1 MEPFPKA
8 ANDITNSNGEEQ
20 PSSMSC
26 ICTNDE
32 LDKILADSNMFPTNT
47 FDDISTPIDSNSNND
62 QFDINLL
69 IGSSNAE
76 TNTWTIDYPFDTN
89 DIKDIIDSLKTES
102 IETEQSIIIESNDS
116 TDFYDSKWKNSPSW
130 SVQMGNSPV
139 EPKVDLSKQLTISMR
154 GFSFGF
160 YNCIPVSTCAQA
172 VIQEQERLIRQA
184 QSQKIKNYQQSSATV
199 APVEYIFNSGGCE
212 PCTTVQMYND
222 FAYQQQMIEYDAMES
237 KKIQIKCQP
246 RAKYRPRTQNESKNS
261 AHYVRC
267 EEGVKPEYPTILIPS
282 TWNFQSDVNIIEVA
296 LMGIDKQPHP
306 YSIDNKTSSDTYED
320 YALIFKQ
327 NDPNVL
333 YFRLTNEDFQNG
345 YKTFMIEM
353 IKSKQDHIIT
363 KELIRTRQL
372 EQSMFRFTRI
382 FQVGKGEFQR
392 DEGSTEYSSIMTEA
406 YGDVE
411 IEHMGP
417 RYGPMCGQE
426 MVYVVLKGR
435 ILKND
440 LKIEIVENLTSWH
453 YSVENFTKNGNI
465 VYFLM
470 PAFPC
475 SQFDTMKANIIIY
488 YKGEELH
495 QISYLYKGS
504 LDQELAELS
513 LNDSGATTV
522 SASISKR
529 FDPFDLITA
538 TGVCP
543 TVSPRRTSTLKRTKG
558 LIKTEKQKQKQS

>member
-8 ANDITNSNGEEQ
+8 ATDITNCNDDEYL
-20 PSSMSC
+20 SSMSSVY
-26 ICTNDE
+26 TNDE
-32 LDKILADSNMFPTNT
+32 FDKILAGSNMFPSNT
-47 FDDISTPIDSNSNND
+47 FDDISIPINPNSNND
-62 QFDINLL
+62 QFDI
-69 IGSSNAE
+69 
-76 TNTWTIDYPFDTN
+76 
-89 DIKDIIDSLKTES
+89 DIVIDSSSTEIDALTRSGPINYDDIFKIIGPFKTES
-102 IETEQSIIIESNDS
+102 IETEPIEQSIFTENNDPMH
-116 TDFYDSKWKNSPSW
+116 FNDSKWKTSPSW
-130 SVQMGNSPV
+130 SVPMGNSSL
-139 EPKVDLSKQLTISMR
+139 ELKVDL
-154 GFSFGF
+154 
-160 YNCIPVSTCAQA
+160 IPTCTQA
-172 VIQEQERLIRQA
+172 VIKKQQRLISQA
-184 QSQKIKNYQQSSATV
+184 KSKKVKTDHQPSAIV
-199 APVEYIFNSGGCE
+199 GPMGCSLNSGDCE

-222 FAYQQQMIEYDAMES
+222 FAYQQQMIENYAMES
-237 KKIQIKCQP
+237 KKIQIECQP
-246 RAKYRPRTQNESKNS
+246 RAKYRPRTQNESKNG

-267 EEGVKPEYPTILIPS
+267 EEGVKPEYPTILVPS
-282 TWNFQSDVNIIEVA
+282 TWNSQSDVNIIEVA

-382 FQVGKGEFQR
+382 FQVETEEFQR

-522 SASISKR
+522 SASISKS

>member
-199 APVEYIFNSGGCE
+199 APVEYRFNSGGCE

-222 FAYQQQMIEYDAMES
+222 FAYQQQKM
-237 KKIQIKCQP
+237 
-246 RAKYRPRTQNESKNS
+246 
-261 AHYVRC
+261 
-267 EEGVKPEYPTILIPS
+267 L
-282 TWNFQSDVNIIEVA
+282 
-296 LMGIDKQPHP
+296 
-306 YSIDNKTSSDTYED
+306 
-320 YALIFKQ
+320 
-327 NDPNVL
+327 
-333 YFRLTNEDFQNG
+333 
-345 YKTFMIEM
+345 
-353 IKSKQDHIIT
+353 
-363 KELIRTRQL
+363 
-372 EQSMFRFTRI
+372 
-382 FQVGKGEFQR
+382 
-392 DEGSTEYSSIMTEA
+392 
-406 YGDVE
+406 
-411 IEHMGP
+411 
-417 RYGPMCGQE
+417 
-426 MVYVVLKGR
+426 
-435 ILKND
+435 
-440 LKIEIVENLTSWH
+440 
-453 YSVENFTKNGNI
+453 
-465 VYFLM
+465 
-470 PAFPC
+470 
-475 SQFDTMKANIIIY
+475 
-488 YKGEELH
+488 
-495 QISYLYKGS
+495 
-504 LDQELAELS
+504 
-513 LNDSGATTV
+513 
-522 SASISKR
+522 
-529 FDPFDLITA
+529 PFDLI
-538 TGVCP
+538 V
-543 TVSPRRTSTLKRTKG
+543 
-558 LIKTEKQKQKQS
+558 